1 MNRIF
6 RIYLNKPYSYFTEN
20 KAGDLVQR
28 KIMQTQKA
36 AASLKFF
43 ILLLGNLTIIL
54 GVLLV
59 LCFMSLKATLAISVF
74 MASLYYVT
82 IKTSREKIYKA
93 GDRIVELEKKGF
105 GLTTELL
112 SGIKQVKI
120 FCAEDHFQNKIQKI
134 WNEYSRHSIQNQF
147 LSSLPRPV
155 LETFVVL
162 AGVGTLMMFGNVAG
176 QGKEIFPTL
185 AVFAVGMYRI
195 FPLAAASSVQAMSLA
210 AQLPFSE
217 TVANI
222 LKEEIEKEKGR
233 ALIPMADS
241 IKFQNV
247 SFSYSDRDKVLD
259 NISLTFKN
267 NNFYGVV
274 GVSGSG
280 KSTII
285 DLISGF

>member
-1 MNRIF
+1 M
-6 RIYLNKPYSYFTEN
+6 
-20 KAGDLVQR
+20 
-28 KIMQTQKA
+28 
-36 AASLKFF
+36 
-43 ILLLGNLTIIL
+43 
-54 GVLLV
+54 
-59 LCFMSLKATLAISVF
+59 
-74 MASLYYVT
+74 
-82 IKTSREKIYKA
+82 
-93 GDRIVELEKKGF
+93 
-105 GLTTELL
+105 
-112 SGIKQVKI
+112 
-120 FCAEDHFQNKIQKI
+120 
-134 WNEYSRHSIQNQF
+134 
-147 LSSLPRPV
+147 
-155 LETFVVL
+155 VL